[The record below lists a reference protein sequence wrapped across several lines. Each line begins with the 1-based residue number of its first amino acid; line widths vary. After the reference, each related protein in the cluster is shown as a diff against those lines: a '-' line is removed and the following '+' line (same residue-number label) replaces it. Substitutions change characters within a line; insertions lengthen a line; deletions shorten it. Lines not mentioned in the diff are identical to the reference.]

1 MCLDWSKQAV
11 ALPFAQRQAGCSP
24 PSQIYVFDECARSFC
39 GLSSLQSDW
48 EPVQE

>member
-24 PSQIYVFDECARSFC
+24 PSQIYVFDECVDDSKLA
-39 GLSSLQSDW
+39 
-48 EPVQE
+48 PK